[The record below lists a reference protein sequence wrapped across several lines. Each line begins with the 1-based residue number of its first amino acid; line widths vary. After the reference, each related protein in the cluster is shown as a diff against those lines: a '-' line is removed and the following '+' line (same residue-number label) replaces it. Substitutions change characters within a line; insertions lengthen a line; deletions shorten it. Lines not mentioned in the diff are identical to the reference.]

1 MKAREKGRERLCSL
15 GELCGRVR
23 PHPGAKAASRM
34 GLPNARG
41 LGPKGCSVLPSA
53 GHLQGLHFTAFR
65 FPPFGWVGCLSSFCS
80 VRQTVLPPLF

>member
-1 MKAREKGRERLCSL
+1 MKARGKGRERLCSL
-15 GELCGRVR
+15 GGLCGR
-23 PHPGAKAASRM
+23 AKAASRM